1 MNKPINSDELLSNDN
16 GVPLWDEVTE
26 PSQNR
31 LNEMA
36 SGPAPQPMGG
46 SEGRS
51 AVFPVEAL
59 GKQGSRTVRA
69 LCDHIQAPAGLCGQ
83 AVLSAMSTTVS
94 SWGKVEAI
102 HGDTMPLSTY
112 SITVAQSGERKT
124 AVDSLVQ
131 RGIKAFE
138 RKLEHEFGE
147 QRAAHPKSGDFAE
160 KDAERCTGVLVND
173 PTYEGLLSTMGTGP
187 GFACL
192 SNDDAA
198 GFFGGHAMSRDQRQ
212 KTIAGLSQ
220 IWSGS
225 DVKRPRAHGK
235 DTVISD
241 IPLTMSL
248 MFQPYLIGDVYGD
261 REMVEQGILP
271 RVLPCFPVSTMGTRF
286 FKETGVDTRQV
297 IEDFGRGVFNKLEQ
311 LTAIRNTRTTP
322 TDFFASPAA
331 VLRLSPAARGELI
344 DFYNEVE
351 AQLSRGGKYERIRGF
366 ATRSIEN
373 ATRLAGVIS
382 LFDDIQT
389 QEVSLHAAQSA
400 RRLMDFYLDE
410 FSFLLNLGKTEK
422 DSSQAGQLGAWMARQ
437 YGPNGIGHDKDVSQF
452 APSAFRKKG
461 DRQAAMASLVDHG
474 WIAMLPTGQVVDGV
488 KRQEAFRVSPRI
500 GEVL

>member
-1 MNKPINSDELLSNDN
+1 MNKPLKPVDLYDGCDL
-16 GVPLWDEVTE
+16 PLWDKI
-26 PSQNR
+26 PDSNQNE
-31 LNEMA
+31 LNEVA

-46 SEGRS
+46 SQGRS
-51 AVFPVEAL
+51 AVFPIDAL

-69 LCDHIQAPAGLCGQ
+69 LCDHIQAPAGLCAQ

-102 HGDTMPLSTY
+102 HGDTAPLSTY

-138 RKLEHEFGE
+138 RKLEHELGE
-147 QRAAHPKSGDFAE
+147 RHSAQSKASDHSE
-160 KDAERCTGVLVND
+160 KDSDHSNGVLVND
-173 PTYEGLLSTMGTGP
+173 PTYEGLLSTMANGP

-235 DTVISD
+235 DTVISE

-286 FKETGVDTRQV
+286 FKETGVETKQV
-297 IEDFGRGVFNKLEQ
+297 IEDFGRGVFSKLEQ
-311 LTAIRNTRTTP
+311 ITKMRKTRKAP
-322 TDFFASPAA
+322 TDFFASPAS
-331 VLRLSPAARGELI
+331 VLRLSTAARGELI

-351 AQLSRGGKYERIRGF
+351 AQLARGGKYEQIRGF

-373 ATRLAGVIS
+373 ATRLAGIIS
-382 LFDDIQT
+382 LFDDT
-389 QEVSLHAAQSA
+389 STEEVSLHAAQSA
-400 RRLMDFYLDE
+400 RSLMNFYLDE
-410 FSFLLNLGKTEK
+410 FSFLLKLGKTEK
-422 DSSQAGQLGAWMARQ
+422 DDSQAGQLGAWMARQ
-437 YGPNGIGHDKDVSQF
+437 YGANGIGHDKDVSQY

-474 WIAMLPTGQVVDGV
+474 WIEMLPPGEVVDGV
-488 KRQEAFRVSPRI
+488 KRQEAFRISPRI